1 MAKKRNEIR
10 VMDMDDDL
18 FQDISKSAS
27 ENMRSKSKEVIFRLK
42 TLKTITSLKTINRK
56 DNGRKI

>member
-18 FQDISKSAS
+18 FQDISKTAS

-42 TLKTITSLKTINRK
+42 TLKTINKK